1 MAYSQ
6 IGLSFMNKKIQ
17 LISLILIIPIL
28 FLSSCKRYKQEML
41 MLEPKDFEYE
51 EKLTIEPPKFD
62 EFYKLGIG
70 DKLTISVMDQEG
82 SEREV
87 VVDSKGYISYLYI
100 DSVYAKGLSIDEL
113 KETIQKEMSDIFID
127 AIVSIKPTKLVNYRV
142 YIYGEVTEAKFTRAT
157 ETGERILPGP
167 SRITD
172 VLAMIGKFKL
182 TIVFSSSVPTYDIDK
197 MTIIR
202 DNRVLPINFKK
213 LLEEGDMSQNI
224 YVQNGDIIYVPKLQ
238 YNRLYL
244 IGNFVS
250 PGSISY
256 FGNTSL
262 TKAIAYGKGLRRS
275 SKNKLLII
283 RGSIADP
290 EIYEI
295 NLSDIIHG
303 KVKDPLLRDGD
314 IIYAPTNPYAKYLSM
329 VEQAFN
335 KFTLNNIST
344 YASVQSGT
352 YVPTESNGL
361 DENSLQGKLTPSE
374 PENKYSPQE

>member
-1 MAYSQ
+1 
-6 IGLSFMNKKIQ
+6 MNKKIQ